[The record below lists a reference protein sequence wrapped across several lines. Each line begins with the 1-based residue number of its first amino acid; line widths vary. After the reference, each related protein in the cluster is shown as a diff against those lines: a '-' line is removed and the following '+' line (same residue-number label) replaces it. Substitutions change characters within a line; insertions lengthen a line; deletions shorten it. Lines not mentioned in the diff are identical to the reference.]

1 MKSMRKKHI
10 DKILDVQG
18 LPCPTPTVMTG
29 NTLRDM
35 KKGMTLQVITN
46 DMTTKESIPS
56 LCAKEG
62 YELFEVREENGLIY
76 YFVSK

>member
-1 MKSMRKKHI
+1 MRKKQI

-18 LPCPTPTVMTG
+18 LPCPTPTVMTS
-29 NTLRDM
+29 NALRDM

-46 DMTTKESIPS
+46 DMTTKETIPS

-62 YELFEVREENGLIY
+62 YELIEVKEENGLIY
-76 YFVSK
+76 YFVRN

>member
-1 MKSMRKKHI
+1 MRKTRT

-35 KKGMTLQVITN
+35 KKGMTLQVITS
-46 DMTTKESIPS
+46 DMTTRQSIPA
-56 LCAKEG
+56 LCVQEG
-62 YELFEVREENGLIY
+62 YELLESTEEDGLICF
-76 YFVSK
+76 FVKK

>member
-1 MKSMRKKHI
+1 MKKKQI

-35 KKGMTLQVITN
+35 KKGMILQVITN
-46 DMTTKESIPS
+46 DMTTKETIPS
-56 LCAKEG
+56 LCAKDG
-62 YELFEVREENGLIY
+62 YELIEVREENGLLY
-76 YFVSK
+76 YVVSK